1 MRFLSCLRGW
11 IGIRITGAD
20 PGTTLEKIRRMG
32 IALEDIRWEDALT
45 VRFRCA
51 REHRHTIHRICRK
64 QGDEMGC
71 FEEAGLIPSIKH
83 VLKRPV
89 LTAGALMLFILT
101 LFLPTRVLFVSVD
114 GNSTVEERR
123 ILEAAEECG
132 IRFGASRRQVRS
144 EKMKNRLLEKVP
156 ELKWAGVNTSGCTA
170 VISVREQ
177 PVQEQ
182 LTGYTGVSSIVAA
195 CDGRITSCTV
205 TKGNG
210 LCAPGQ
216 VVQKG
221 QLLISG
227 YLDCGICIRVTGA
240 EGEIYAE
247 TRQEKQAVSPMQH
260 LRFQENTDVKRR
272 FSLILG
278 KKRINF
284 WKDSGISPV
293 TCGRMY
299 EEYYIT
305 LPGGF
310 RLPVCLT
317 VETLTDREVM
327 AADIPPEN
335 MESGMK
341 AFLRASVAESSVAC
355 SILRED
361 QKLMEENGCY
371 VLEGVF
377 FCSEMIGRVITEEI
391 GETNGKTD

>member
-1 MRFLSCLRGW
+1 MMFLTFLRGW
-11 IGIRITGAD
+11 IGLRITGAD
-20 PGTTLEKIRRMG
+20 PGATLEKIRREG
-32 IALEDIRWEDALT
+32 IALENIRWEDALT
-45 VRFRCA
+45 VSFHCS
-51 REHRHTIHRICRK
+51 REHRHTIGRICMR
-64 QGDEMGC
+64 QSDEMRC
-71 FEEAGLIPSIKH
+71 FEESGLIPSVKQI
-83 VLKRPV
+83 LTRPL
-89 LTAGALMLFILT
+89 LTAGILVLLMLTMI
-101 LFLPTRVLFVSVD
+101 LPTRVLFIRIE
-114 GNSTVEERR
+114 GNSIVETRR
-123 ILEAAEECG
+123 ILEAAQECG
-132 IRFGASRRQVRS
+132 IRFGVSRRQIRS

-156 ELKWAGVNTSGCTA
+156 ELKWAGINTAGCTA

-177 PVQEQ
+177 PEQEQ
-182 LTGYTGVSSIVAA
+182 PAGYTGVSSIVAA

-240 EGEIYAE
+240 EGEIFAE
-247 TRQEKQAVSPMQH
+247 TRQEKRAVSPMQH
-260 LRFQENTDVKRR
+260 LRFRENTDVKRR

-317 VETLTDREVM
+317 VETLMDREVK
-327 AADIPPEN
+327 ATDILPEAI
-335 MESGMK
+335 ESGMT
-341 AFLRASVAESSVAC
+341 AFLREVVTEASVAC

-361 QKLMEENGCY
+361 QILREENGCY
-371 VLEGVF
+371 VLNGVF